1 MQPASLRMTDQIHR
15 DIEQLFK
22 GDGLFYDRRKGLYKD
37 QGKPIKRIVSVN
49 AVAQAIISVMLQRP
63 DDARA
68 RPGDYFKDDDRYN
81 SIFANAKIPLAAY
94 LACVRII
101 RRVEEFLGKAGVDRR
116 RPQEFD
122 FYLAALVP
130 AEATGMKFPVAAKLS
145 SALSEKA
152 LNVSLKNI
160 QKIYHNLVQ
169 NADGD
174 FVARGPLLLSKI
186 NSRWERRRRSD
197 RKARRK

>member
-1 MQPASLRMTDQIHR
+1 
-15 DIEQLFK
+15 
-22 GDGLFYDRRKGLYKD
+22 
-37 QGKPIKRIVSVN
+37 
-49 AVAQAIISVMLQRP
+49 
-63 DDARA
+63 
-68 RPGDYFKDDDRYN
+68 
-81 SIFANAKIPLAAY
+81 
-94 LACVRII
+94 
-101 RRVEEFLGKAGVDRR
+101 
-116 RPQEFD
+116 
-122 FYLAALVP
+122 
-130 AEATGMKFPVAAKLS
+130 MKFPVAAKLS